1 MNAHGK
7 RIRVLI
13 VKPGMD
19 GHWRGAIVVSMALRD
34 AGMEVI
40 YSGNQTPK
48 DIVNTAIQEGVD
60 VIGLSVYSAGHMRL
74 ITEVVQNLKKENAED
89 ILLVVGGIIP
99 RVDIPIL
106 KKAGVDE
113 IFLPGTSPDKIVD
126 FIKKNVGLKGEGK
139 EKPATAEG

>member
-1 MNAHGK
+1 MNAQAK

-74 ITEVVQNLKKENAED
+74 ITEVIQNLKKENAED

-99 RVDIPIL
+99 RVDIPVL

-139 EKPATAEG
+139 EKQATAEG

>member
-1 MNAHGK
+1 MKMKEDAK
-7 RIRVLI
+7 RIRVLM

-19 GHWRGAIVVSMALRD
+19 GHWRGAMVVGMALRD

-40 YSGNQTPK
+40 YGGNQTPK
-48 DIVNTAIQEGVD
+48 GIVNSAIQEGVD

-74 ITEVVQNLKKENAED
+74 ITEVIQNLKKEKMEE

-99 RVDIPIL
+99 RVDIPVL
-106 KKAGVDE
+106 KEAGVDE
-113 IFLPGTSPDKIVD
+113 VFLPGTSLDKIVD

-139 EKPATAEG
+139 

>member
-1 MNAHGK
+1 MREDAK
-7 RIRVLI
+7 RIRVLM

-19 GHWRGAIVVSMALRD
+19 GHWRGAMVVSMALRD

-40 YSGNQTPK
+40 YGGNQIPK
-48 DIVNTAIQEGVD
+48 GIVNTAIQEGVD

-74 ITEVVQNLKKENAED
+74 ITEVIQNLKKENAED

-99 RVDIPIL
+99 RVDIPVL

-139 EKPATAEG
+139 EKPARAEG